1 MMISNNS
8 SLLKDSQE
16 LTKTKQTIWKPLI
29 AVSLLSIFRGCPE
42 TSKFKHIPSLT

>member
-29 AVSLLSIFRGCPE
+29 AVSLLSIFSFISGQYLPYVY
-42 TSKFKHIPSLT
+42 